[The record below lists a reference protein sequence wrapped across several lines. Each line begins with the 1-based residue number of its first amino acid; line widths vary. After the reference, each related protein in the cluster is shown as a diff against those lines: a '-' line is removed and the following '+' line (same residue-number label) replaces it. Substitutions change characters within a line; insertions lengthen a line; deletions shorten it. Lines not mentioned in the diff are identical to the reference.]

1 MDGAVLEAARKA
13 MPQGSKLEG
22 VKSMSIHAY
31 EYAKEGDYPM
41 TAVEAIVK
49 RVESDG
55 SWKRVLNARE
65 EKERVDIFLKT
76 AGGKVE
82 GFLLVAAEAKEVAVI
97 QAEGSVEL
105 AGVQEVVKSA
115 IQFDMAALTGK

>member
-1 MDGAVLEAARKA
+1 MNMIRRTTLAMLVAAGAMAQTIDFSALAEKAKSKTEVNMDGAVLEAARKA

-55 SWKRVLNARE
+55 SWKRVLNAQIGRAH
-65 EKERVDIFLKT
+65 V
-76 AGGKVE
+76 
-82 GFLLVAAEAKEVAVI
+82 
-97 QAEGSVEL
+97 
-105 AGVQEVVKSA
+105 
-115 IQFDMAALTGK
+115 